1 MKSSSLY
8 MEHMRRRASAHLP
21 HDFARAVIEDSKRG
35 WGEGLVSR
43 MRLVAVTGVL
53 CVATTVSVHWMQ
65 LQRAEEANLQAW
77 ATTAAEIQVLE
88 ESI

>member
-1 MKSSSLY
+1 
-8 MEHMRRRASAHLP
+8 
-21 HDFARAVIEDSKRG
+21 
-35 WGEGLVSR
+35 
-43 MRLVAVTGVL
+43 MRLVAVTGLL